1 MFIANI
7 NPILTA
13 GKITEEISFDQRPLL
28 CTSFRTP
35 PADEELGKFVMD
47 QLQGEGYCVLDD
59 YLPVMC
65 CTQMLNEI
73 RQLDKTGR
81 MTAGKLAGG
90 RTSGVQN
97 EMVINSSIRSDKIA
111 WIEGDEDCCPT
122 ISNYIN
128 EHLDSL
134 VQNLNKHMRPTCCL
148 QGRTKVSLLK
158 P

>member
-7 NPILTA
+7 NPIFTA

-59 YLPVMC
+59 YIPVMC

-90 RTSGVQN
+90 RTSGVQMKWSLIVLF
-97 EMVINSSIRSDKIA
+97 EVIRLLGLKGMKIA
-111 WIEGDEDCCPT
+111 AR
-122 ISNYIN
+122 
-128 EHLDSL
+128 
-134 VQNLNKHMRPTCCL
+134 QF
-148 QGRTKVSLLK
+148 RTT
-158 P
+158 

>member
-1 MFIANI
+1 M
-7 NPILTA
+7 NPIFTA

-59 YLPVMC
+59 YLPLKS
-65 CTQMLNEI
+65 CTRMLNEI

-134 VQNLNKHMRPTCCL
+134 VQNLNKHMRPTYCL